1 MPQVNRT
8 PCRRV
13 GRAYEVPVRYFVG
26 SVASMDDQRRVS
38 LADALMTFVIADHY
52 TTNVDAEV
60 RNDVFT

>member
-1 MPQVNRT
+1 M
-8 PCRRV
+8 
-13 GRAYEVPVRYFVG
+13 RYFVG